1 MKNHRIL
8 ELTNENK
15 QKYLD
20 QVAELEKSVLENMQK
35 EGKIGQL
42 FITGKEDI
50 DDYIKSKE
58 NSVLVTLDENNKVV
72 SAAYITQGQI
82 PFTYN
87 DITKYFK
94 YGEKYNQYVRSL
106 YDSDIEYKK
115 DMLDTYK
122 FKLEAYQYAS
132 KKLLNENKEFSDI
145 TEFLNHELED
155 KENNFHEKSILR
167 DSLNR
172 YMSEYIREK
181 ANCDE
186 NIMQLY
192 ERFYWTTSEDISK
205 EFKKDIKIDKLKNNN
220 ILEYDKMINSE
231 KAKEHSLI
239 LEKGNLQIHEEPTF
253 DVEDY
258 YKSNTSNAVEIDTY
272 ITDPNQ
278 RHAGLARVLVYE
290 GIKKH
295 IQEYFQNTPGNE
307 IYLCST
313 LHRDNLSSKYVSE
326 FFGLKDNLFVK
337 RRQGRDR
344 EVHICKID
352 RNEQEQYLE
361 HIQDKLAVL
370 YEYNPQSKNISLD
383 VRKSILEEQ
392 LEYEIREIQRLNKI
406 QGASCKFTGNIGTNS
421 KSSKIDR
428 LKSKLDKIE
437 KSKENTMKDEG
448 ER

>member
-1 MKNHRIL
+1 MKNHIIL

-20 QVAELEKSVLENMQK
+20 QVAELEKAVLENMQK

-106 YDSDIEYKK
+106 YDSDLEYKK

-122 FKLEAYQYAS
+122 LKLEAYQYAS
-132 KKLLNENKEFSDI
+132 KKLLNENEQFSNI

-181 ANCDE
+181 SNCDE
-186 NIMQLY
+186 KTMQLY
-192 ERFYWTTSEDISK
+192 ERFYWTTSEDILN
-205 EFKKDIKIDKLKNNN
+205 EFNKDIKSDKLKNNN

-295 IQEYFQNTPGNE
+295 IQEYFENTTGNE

-344 EVHICKID
+344 EVHICKIE
-352 RNEQEQYLE
+352 RSEQQKYLA

-370 YEYNPQSKNISLD
+370 YGYNPENRKISLET
-383 VRKSILEEQ
+383 RKNILEEQ
-392 LEYEIREIQRLNKI
+392 LEYEIKEIQRLNKI

-428 LKSKLDKIE
+428 LKSKLYEIE
-437 KSKENTMKDEG
+437 KIKENTMKDEG